1 MVRRRLTAGTQE
13 EFWSNVNQ
21 DAADGCWTWQ
31 GRLIGSRR
39 PGGQYG
45 GYCYG
50 GRQWYTHRLAY
61 YLSLGPIPD
70 GLKVR
75 HTCDN
80 PPCCNPAH
88 LLLGTQAD
96 NMRDKKERGRAARGE
111 RSHAA
116 KVTEQIVADIRRRRA
131 AGEPRLQVA
140 AEYGISYTAVFSIER
155 GRSWGHVA
163 DPPPGVFP
171 NPPGQE
177 NRPTTYRK
185 GKAAA

>member
-1 MVRRRLTAGTQE
+1 MRANRWKSITIEDRLWGRTIQVESGCH
-13 EFWSNVNQ
+13 EF
-21 DAADGCWTWQ
+21 Q
-31 GRLIGSRR
+31 GRRVGH
-39 PGGQYG
+39 GYGQLMHD
-45 GYCYG
+45 
-50 GRQWYTHRLAY
+50 GRYQVAHRVAY
-61 YLSLGPIPD
+61 QLTKGPIPA
-70 GLKVR
+70 GLIVM
-75 HTCDN
+75 HSCDN